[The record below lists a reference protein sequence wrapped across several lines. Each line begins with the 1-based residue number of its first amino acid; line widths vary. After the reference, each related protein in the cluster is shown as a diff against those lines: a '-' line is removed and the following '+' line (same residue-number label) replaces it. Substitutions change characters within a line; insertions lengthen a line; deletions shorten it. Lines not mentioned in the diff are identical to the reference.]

1 MPNIEIAGHII
12 AAGITNYQGIGSCL
26 YLAIVDVGS
35 RSAGGGGFESVAVRQ
50 CAHADG
56 GAMCLA
62 VVGEGAARGG
72 NHNLISILG
81 DGKRAG
87 LPLSN
92 VVVLLHLLA
101 CELELDRVLD
111 GADLRDLAGALR
123 GRVSLVYQAGD
134 GSGSIAMLLAVVD
147 PLVACGLNGDAL
159 GRDLVFASDATGVVA
174 LAGDG
179 HGDRARHVGEVVGA
193 VGDLVV
199 GALGQRIAG
208 GVLNLGGPLVLIAVV
223 GLVLG
228 AVNLNAA
235 VIGVWIIRIGTRID
249 VLGSNPELTLV
260 LGDAVVVLVELLACS
275 VGDGIG
281 YLALGNIGDS
291 TRSGNVTYFAINEA
305 FARRGDVGLGQR
317 RAVVNLGSTLG
328 LKNDATLVNRKRAVL
343 HAHLELISN
352 IILVCIGHNGRA
364 NNIVGVGARIGL
376 SGVLGRKPG
385 NGIGL
390 AVNDE
395 ARSLKTN
402 SRVLLTIVGS
412 GSGIGLYGNLIL
424 SFAVSDIESSVLY
437 LNLVVLLVCAAI
449 QFIGKQVFRRTGNG
463 LAAGNLIGCALSIN
477 KTVARYT
484 YFTVSKRLAVVF
496 LFLGARG

>member
-35 RSAGGGGFESVAVRQ
+35 RSVGGSGFESVALRQ
-50 CAHADG
+50 SAHADV
-56 GAMCLA
+56 GAMRLA

-72 NHNLISILG
+72 NYNLAGILTNSKFADILFIEFVVGLLGVAIPLNFIGIIRRANLSLRAGYHKASILAINESLDLAASGKGFSIISFISRASRNLIRTRRNLVSPG
-81 DGKRAG
+81 
-87 LPLSN
+87 N
-92 VVVLLHLLA
+92 
-101 CELELDRVLD
+101 
-111 GADLRDLAGALR
+111 GA
-123 GRVSLVYQAGD
+123 
-134 GSGSIAMLLAVVD
+134 
-147 PLVACGLNGDAL
+147 
-159 GRDLVFASDATGVVA
+159 GVVA

-179 HGDRARHVGEVVGA
+179 HGDRARHVGEVVGV

-199 GALGQRIAG
+199 NAFLEGLALG
-208 GVLNLGGPLVLIAVV
+208 VLDLGGPLVLGAVV
-223 GLVLG
+223 GLVIG

-343 HAHLELISN
+343 HAHLELISD

-463 LAAGNLIGCALSIN
+463 LAAGNLIGCALSID
-477 KTVARYT
+477 KTVARNT